1 MGERVTIE
9 RDKRKKNPLSFYP
22 LERRSQSGIP
32 ACTSVG
38 PIVYFAMQNFVNS
51 SPTARTSSAKLF
63 DMKEINGLT
72 LNGQPAETKQR
83 EREMGGNRLAK
94 TANARRFS
102 GAEPDDNNYT
112 RKKKRAASKKRVGGY
127 HFSDPKGF
135 LDSCL
140 NREKQVSVVGDKDDG
155 GAWQRTASTMTIHRC
170 KRTKRGMNRRW
181 D

>member
-1 MGERVTIE
+1 MAKRRKECLEERVAAFTFFFLFCCLVSRFGPKTQPFHPSFAKQSNDNNKTRGNEAMGERVTIE

-83 EREMGGNRLAK
+83 GKRNGRESISKNGQRAK
-94 TANARRFS
+94 
-102 GAEPDDNNYT
+102 
-112 RKKKRAASKKRVGGY
+112 V
-127 HFSDPKGF
+127 
-135 LDSCL
+135 L
-140 NREKQVSVVGDKDDG
+140 
-155 GAWQRTASTMTIHRC
+155 
-170 KRTKRGMNRRW
+170 RG
-181 D
+181 